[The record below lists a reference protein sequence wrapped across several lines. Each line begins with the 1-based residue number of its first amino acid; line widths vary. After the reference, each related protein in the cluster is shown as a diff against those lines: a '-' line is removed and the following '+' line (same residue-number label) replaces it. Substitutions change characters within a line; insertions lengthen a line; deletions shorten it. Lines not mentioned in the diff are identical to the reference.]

1 MKIVTIMCLL
11 AILAGCT
18 PYRKVVSERKN
29 KFTEQFQ
36 QADSEFNKQYGKEV
50 IYGKLLR

>member
-1 MKIVTIMCLL
+1 MKYILLMCQL

-18 PYRKVVSERKN
+18 TQKEVISSKPNR
-29 KFTEQFQ
+29 FTEQFQ
-36 QADSEFNKQYGKEV
+36 KADSAFNKQYGKEV